1 MGLQTLQFY
10 ACCRGACC
18 RIRGERRCNALLIHG
33 SASIEPH
40 SMKLIHV
47 QAQTLQTYSTLPRG
61 LLCVY
66 VYVCVCGFVWMCV
79 INDMLFFFSWF
90 VMFCCSLADMGW
102 RAGKGCFSMKALYSF
117 VTLTG
122 QCTYLDQ
129 MEQRELDGAS
139 SRDDSSVHCSHSLWI
154 IIVTIWGVSS
164 FPHCFV

>member
-1 MGLQTLQFY
+1 MGLQTLRFY

-79 INDMLFFFSWF
+79 INDMLFFFFLVRNVLLLFGRYGVASGQGVLF
-90 VMFCCSLADMGW
+90 HESLVLICDTHRSVYISGPNGA
-102 RAGKGCFSMKALYSF
+102 KGTRRSIFS
-117 VTLTG
+117 G
-122 QCTYLDQ
+122 
-129 MEQRELDGAS
+129 
-139 SRDDSSVHCSHSLWI
+139 
-154 IIVTIWGVSS
+154 
-164 FPHCFV
+164 